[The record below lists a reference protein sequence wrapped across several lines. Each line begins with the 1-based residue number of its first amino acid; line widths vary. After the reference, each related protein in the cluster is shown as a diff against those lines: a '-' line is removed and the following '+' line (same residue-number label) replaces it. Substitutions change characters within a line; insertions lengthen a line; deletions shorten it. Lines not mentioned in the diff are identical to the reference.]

1 MKANGKTYECA
12 EICVNK
18 MIALEKGKEFK
29 KQGFFYRI
37 VPVTPSLKS
46 RFGYHKLFISKN

>member
-1 MKANGKTYECA
+1 MKAIGKNYECT

-18 MIALEKGKEFK
+18 MIALEKGKELK
-29 KQGFFYRI
+29 KQGFSYRI

>member
-37 VPVTPSLKS
+37 VPVTPFLKS